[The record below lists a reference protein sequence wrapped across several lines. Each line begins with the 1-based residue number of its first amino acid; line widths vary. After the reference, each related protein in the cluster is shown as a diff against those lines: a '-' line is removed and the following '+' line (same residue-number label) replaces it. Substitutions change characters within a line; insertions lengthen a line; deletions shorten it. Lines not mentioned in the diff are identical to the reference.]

1 MSYLL
6 RSVLVHISYAHTL
19 SACDNREHNK
29 KKEEIMKSHEAQLE
43 ELSSSA
49 TESAVQIH
57 AEIDKVQ
64 NQVREKEIYLAKAQE
79 LLSTRYKVAK

>member
-1 MSYLL
+1 MIYNL
-6 RSVLVHISYAHTL
+6 I
-19 SACDNREHNK
+19 REHNK
-29 KKEEIMKSHEAQLE
+29 KKEEIVKSHEVRLE

-57 AEIDKVQ
+57 AEIEKVQ
-64 NQVREKEIYLAKAQE
+64 NQIREKELYLAKAKE